1 MRIPGLSGSTQD
13 GAYFGSSGSDAFSGG
28 SSTGATLDY
37 IQEAIDWIGVF
48 DPTGIADFTNG
59 TLFTIRGDY
68 KNAAISYAGVLPG
81 GDLLKAG
88 RLGAKMAARASL
100 IAMPILV
107 KEGKKVYN
115 AIQAGRRAA
124 KGGTFGEKLFLSE
137 KFGITSTKFGNSAA
151 FAKGT
156 LNEGG
161 GWFKAGW
168 STGQNAA
175 GQWGYKFR
183 IGIGSSVTNPNVA
196 KYHMYLPKSFVPNS
210 FANPSIQVKRS
221 LFNLG
226 LKP

>member
-124 KGGTFGEKLFLSE
+124 KGVSKYLYHYTSKEAAQSISQQGLKVGRDGFSYLTNKGSLSPLQAQIE
-137 KFGITSTKFGNSAA
+137 LALPANRALPNSILRIDASGLSPSLIRRVSGNLPGYGA
-151 FAKGT
+151 
-156 LNEGG
+156 GG
-161 GWFKAGW
+161 GTEFC
-168 STGQNAA
+168 
-175 GQWGYKFR
+175 
-183 IGIGSSVTNPNVA
+183 
-196 KYHMYLPKSFVPNS
+196 
-210 FANPSIQVKRS
+210 SINIFQVI
-221 LFNLG
+221 L
-226 LKP
+226 LKL

>member
-13 GAYFGSSGSDAFSGG
+13 RAYFGSSGSDAFSGG

-37 IQEAIDWIGVF
+37 IQEGIDWIGVF

-88 RLGAKMAARASL
+88 RFGAKMAARASL

-124 KGGTFGEKLFLSE
+124 KGGASEMTVYRVFGGDARAQGFSWTTVNPTFVK
-137 KFGITSTKFGNSAA
+137 N
-151 FAKGT
+151 
-156 LNEGG
+156 
-161 GWFKAGW
+161 
-168 STGQNAA
+168 
-175 GQWGYKFR
+175 FR
-183 IGIGSSVTNPNVA
+183 NVA
-196 KYHMYLPKSFVPNS
+196 GLPSGGASGAMNTADFMIKGKVNINSIIKS
-210 FANPSIQVKRS
+210 RS
-221 LFNLG
+221 ALPLDGNIGGLPELIIDPKNVRLIDFKV